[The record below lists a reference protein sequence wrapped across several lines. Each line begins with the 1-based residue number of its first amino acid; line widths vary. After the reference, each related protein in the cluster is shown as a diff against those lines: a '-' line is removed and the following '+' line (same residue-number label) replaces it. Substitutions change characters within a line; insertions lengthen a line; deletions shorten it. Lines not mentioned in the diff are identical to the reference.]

1 MSSEI
6 NILQSATETLRMEAE
21 AVEGLIDQ
29 LDDQF
34 VAVVE
39 KLLSLRGKLVVT
51 GIGKSAIIGQKM
63 VATFNSTGQPAVFM
77 HAADAIHGDLGN
89 VQKEDMVLCISK
101 SGNSPEIKVLLPLL
115 KSMGTPVV
123 GMSGQNDSFLAQQ
136 SDMLLLT
143 QVKREACPNNLA
155 PTTSTTAQMALGDA
169 LAIALMQ
176 SRGFTSSDFAR
187 YHPGGAL
194 GKKLYVR
201 MKDLVGP
208 NSRPEVQLTTPLKEV
223 ILEISVRRLG
233 ATAVMDKNEVIGI
246 ITDGDIRRMLQ
257 NKGDF
262 DRLTAADIMNSH
274 PKTIDSS
281 ELAVNGFQWMEQ
293 HKITQLIVVEDKK
306 YVGMVHLHDILKEG
320 IF

>member
-1 MSSEI
+1 
-6 NILQSATETLRMEAE
+6 MEAE